1 MKLTPPA
8 PQHPLRRMRFF
19 VENQDNP
26 KFEKRARYEIFRLN
40 ERMVV
45 SIRRRKLV
53 KPVVKSQEVKINE
66 KPGTM
71 PDKQMRKPFLERII
85 SKIKKA
91 SQRGN

>member
-53 KPVVKSQEVKINE
+53 KPVVKFNE

>member
-26 KFEKRARYEIFRLN
+26 IFAERAKHEIISLNDRLALSRRTKKTVEQIVEKAN
-40 ERMVV
+40 EVIQTGIPRD
-45 SIRRRKLV
+45 
-53 KPVVKSQEVKINE
+53 Q
-66 KPGTM
+66 
-71 PDKQMRKPFLERII
+71 QKPFLERIMN
-85 SKIKKA
+85 KIKKA